1 MSEPEQQDRGRV
13 RTGPVAVAALG
24 VLVAH
29 GLLLVIPGLLSLSYS
44 VLQPQAAG
52 PWIGSFVS
60 PFLLE
65 AVPFAVGVFVCLRFM
80 TPISPEQ
87 GVLGVILRGVVATV
101 AGAVLVAVAGLVS
114 GRVGVSGSATSIV
127 PVLASAAEVG
137 VRRVFIAVLAAVLL
151 WIRLRAPLLP
161 GRPRGRADEV

>member
-1 MSEPEQQDRGRV
+1 MSEPEQPRRARV

-24 VLVAH
+24 VLVVH
-29 GLLLVIPGLLSLSYS
+29 GLLLVVPGLLSLSYA

-52 PWIGSFVS
+52 PWLGSFLS

-80 TPISPEQ
+80 TPIAPEQ
-87 GVLGVILRGVVATV
+87 GVLGAILRGVVATV
-101 AGAVLVAVAGLVS
+101 GGAVLVAVAGLVTE
-114 GRVGVSGSATSIV
+114 RVSAPGSAIPVV

-137 VRRVFIAVLAAVLL
+137 VRRVAIVVLAAVLL
-151 WIRLRAPLLP
+151 WIRLREPSLRA
-161 GRPRGRADEV
+161 RPRGRADEV